1 MSHVM
6 TYMTAPMKATDEMP
20 LSIPV
25 CMKRSTSSAEDSAA
39 STPAMP
45 KKPENLPDGV
55 EHEEEYDRQEC
66 LMIGKAVADGDWR
79 VKVQTSGQQ

>member
-1 MSHVM
+1 MYEAEH
-6 TYMTAPMKATDEMP
+6 
-20 LSIPV
+20 IV
-25 CMKRSTSSAEDSAA
+25 CGGFSRQHTRDAE
-39 STPAMP
+39 
-45 KKPENLPDGV
+45 KPENLPDGV

>member
-1 MSHVM
+1 M

-45 KKPENLPDGV
+45 KSPRIYQTVLNTKKNTT
-55 EHEEEYDRQEC
+55 DRSV
-66 LMIGKAVADGDWR
+66 L
-79 VKVQTSGQQ
+79 